1 MQQGNWPIPVRTL
14 HWLTV
19 LLMILCIGAVWG
31 HEAFDKTNPLRAQLM
46 QTHFL
51 LGGIIGLTT
60 ILRLLIR
67 SRVKTPVHPMTP
79 LVAWMAKAGHLGLYL
94 LMLGLPVCGY
104 IAVSGR
110 GLPINLLGLITLPPL
125 PVSQELSK
133 VFRELHEVLG
143 NGIIALVAI
152 HFAAALFHA
161 IVLKDKILQ
170 SMTGHATT

>member
-14 HWLTV
+14 HWLTA

-60 ILRLLIR
+60 ILRLLVR
-67 SRVKTPVHPMTP
+67 TLVKPPLHPMTP
-79 LVAWMAKAGHLGLYL
+79 LVARMAKAGHLGLYF

-104 IAVSGR
+104 LAVSGK
-110 GLPINLLGLITLPPL
+110 GLPINLLGLISLPPL
-125 PVSQELSK
+125 TGQP
-133 VFRELHEVLG
+133 
-143 NGIIALVAI
+143 GIIQGFPRVARSLGQRPDSPRLDS
-152 HFAAALFHA
+152 FRGSAVPCDCA
-161 IVLKDKILQ
+161 
-170 SMTGHATT
+170 